1 MSESKRVRIA
11 HLSGPT
17 ATIQNTPPLVTSN
30 KAREKH
36 GLPALTDDAGAP
48 LKFDALRAQR
58 LAAPATVYVEQFS
71 AHPLEKDAAELYGE
85 PDGYVGADG
94 VFRAAPASEADK
106 PVYAIELAP
115 EDGLYPLPYMAV
127 QADGSAWEEEMAV
140 ALGPASAAR
149 QGFFPDG
156 SRSFEEIDRLGIEE
170 GGTASPISS
179 RADVDFYRVAP
190 PAGYTK
196 GLSAQER
203 TDVGEGDIAPEARGV
218 HFNGYKP
225 VHLST
230 VPARPALAKI
240 TNDVQ
245 AIADSGD
252 YDGFIWTQG
261 SPQVEETAYWFS
273 LLIDTTHPICGNAA
287 QRPQG
292 MISNDGPKNIVDSIA
307 FIQSRKWED
316 ADGRNR
322 CGVVVI
328 EEQQYFAA
336 REVYKSDARPGNYRA
351 TGGHGG
357 IIGQTSH
364 AGAVSL
370 TYLPAYKHTYL
381 SEVNT
386 SKLPAAVSAAT
397 RTPNGIELVEVAIK
411 DFDGKITEDAIPSV
425 SIVKEG
431 GYFDEDY
438 GVGPDDLPILTATIE
453 QKLGLGRLAGIVIE
467 GLVPYGR
474 LPSKASEALLQRA
487 VFSGIPV
494 ARVGR
499 GAPEGFADP
508 TPFTIAGSNLTS
520 IKARLLLMAS
530 LMKLG
535 SLPIAADPANPTADE
550 RAATI
555 AAVRRYQELFLTH

>member
-1 MSESKRVRIA
+1 MTVEKARIA

-30 KAREKH
+30 KARARQ
-36 GLPALTDDAGAP
+36 GLPLLTDATGQR
-48 LKFDALRAQR
+48 LKFDALRSQR
-58 LAAPATVYVEQFS
+58 LALPATVYVEQFS
-71 AHPLEKDAAELYGE
+71 AHPLEADAAELYGP
-85 PDGYVGADG
+85 PDGWAGPDG
-94 VFRAAPASEADK
+94 IVRAQAASDEDT
-106 PVYAIELAP
+106 PVYAIELMP
-115 EDGLYPLPYMAV
+115 EDGLYPLPYMAM

-140 ALGPASAAR
+140 PLGAASVAR

-156 SRSFEEIDRLGIEE
+156 SWSFEEIDRLGIEDS
-170 GGTASPISS
+170 GTASPISS
-179 RADVDFYRVAP
+179 RAVVDFFRVAP

-196 GLSAQER
+196 GLPGGKR
-203 TDVGEGDIAPEARGV
+203 TDVGDGDIPREMRGRD
-218 HFNGYKP
+218 FNGYKP
-225 VHLST
+225 AHLSS
-230 VPARPALAKI
+230 VPARPSLAKI

-245 AIADSGD
+245 AIASSGT
-252 YDGFIWTQG
+252 YDGLIWTQG
-261 SPQVEETAYWFS
+261 SPQVEETAYWMS
-273 LLIDTTHPICGNAA
+273 LLVDTTIPICGNSA

-292 MISNDGPKNIVDSIA
+292 LISADGPKNIVDSISYIA
-307 FIQSRKWED
+307 SGRWAD
-316 ADGRNR
+316 AEGRNR

-364 AGAVSL
+364 TGAISL

-381 SEVNT
+381 SDVRT
-386 SKLPAAVSAAT
+386 TVLPATARAAT
-397 RTPNGIELVEVAIK
+397 IVDGSLGYVEVAVK
-411 DFDGKITEDAIPSV
+411 DAGGRITQEAIPSV

-431 GYFDEDY
+431 GYFDEEWETTA
-438 GVGPDDLPILTATIE
+438 DDLPVLRAVIE
-453 QKLGLGRLAGIVIE
+453 QKLALGRLGGIVKE

-494 ARVGR
+494 VGVGR
-499 GAPEGFADP
+499 GAAEGFADP
-508 TPFTIAGSNLTS
+508 TPLSIAGSNLTA
-520 IKARLLLMAS
+520 IKARLLLMAA

-535 SLPIAADPANPTADE
+535 SLPIAQDPAAPTPEE
-550 RAATI
+550 RTATI
-555 AAVRRYQELFLTH
+555 AAIRAYQEIFDTH